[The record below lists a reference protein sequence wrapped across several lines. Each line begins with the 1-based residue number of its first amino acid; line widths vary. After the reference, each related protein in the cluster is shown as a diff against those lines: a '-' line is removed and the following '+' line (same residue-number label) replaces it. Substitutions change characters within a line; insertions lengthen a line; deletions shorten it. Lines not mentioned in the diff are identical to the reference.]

1 MGRLLG
7 VEEFVASDGA
17 RGACVG
23 FHPAVQTRRLIH
35 VTPEF
40 MAIHPFMCSDLG
52 DIFAREDNKWEMQSK
67 EGIDAYLTGP
77 ADRTKRR
84 QREVLLFL
92 TEEQDGQEEIQFE
105 FK

>member
-1 MGRLLG
+1 MSHLSSWPSTHL
-7 VEEFVASDGA
+7 F
-17 RGACVG
+17 
-23 FHPAVQTRRLIH
+23 AV
-35 VTPEF
+35 
-40 MAIHPFMCSDLG
+40 MLG

-92 TEEQDGQEEIQFE
+92 TEAQDGQEEIQFE
-105 FK
+105 IK